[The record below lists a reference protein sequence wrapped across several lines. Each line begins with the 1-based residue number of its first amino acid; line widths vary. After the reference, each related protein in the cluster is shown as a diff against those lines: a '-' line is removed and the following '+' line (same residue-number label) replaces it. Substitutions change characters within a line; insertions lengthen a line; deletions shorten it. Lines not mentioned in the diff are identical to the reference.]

1 MELQTITYLI
11 VGATFALYLGI
22 AFCCAPKITSINQ
35 NDYFIKRK
43 SLSYHRE
50 KHQSK
55 AFEQPNFAAFAYR
68 YSFA

>member
-1 MELQTITYLI
+1 LVFSVKGDLI
-11 VGATFALYLGI
+11 INHLFLFVIGSY
-22 AFCCAPKITSINQ
+22 FCTLKITSINQ

-55 AFEQPNFAAFAYR
+55 AFE
-68 YSFA
+68 